1 MRAMVCGL
9 PFFALNALLFLC
21 SGFRPAVAENGY
33 AQTQRLASL
42 SNGELPLSF
51 EENQGQT
58 DSGAKFLSRGKGYNL
73 FLKST
78 EMVLSISGKSKPEK
92 RRSMLERHREAS
104 SRITGRSE
112 ETVRMTIIG
121 ANRSA
126 RIAGLDRLPGKSSYF
141 IGRDPAKW
149 IKDVPHYSK
158 VRIENVYPKID
169 LHYYGNQQR
178 LEYDWVL
185 APGADPDAIRF
196 AVESRRKLKI
206 NSLGN
211 LVLDDSR
218 EMWLEKPIVYQDHQ
232 GSRTEIP
239 AKYILKDDG
248 QVGFQLGRYEESLP
262 LIIDPVLNFST
273 FLGGEEDDDGGMA
286 IAVDSS
292 GCAVVAGNTM
302 SIDFPTTSGSL
313 QPSTAMYT
321 EVFVAKLNAKGNAL
335 LFSTYVGGNGT
346 DEAMGISVD
355 ESGNIYV
362 TGKTNSVDLPI
373 TQGAFQKTYSG
384 IANDVFVAKINASGN
399 SLIFSTY
406 VGSGGYD
413 ALSSIAVDSAG
424 NSYIAGTTYSQSFPT
439 TSGAFQKTIKGAE
452 DIFVAKLNPSGSAL
466 TYSTF
471 IGGSGSDQASRITVD
486 SLGNAY
492 ITGSTNSSDFPV
504 APGSFQP
511 SKGAG
516 TTEDAIIAKLNSD
529 GSRLLYASYLGGAG
543 AEGAFDIAVD
553 SFGNAYVCGLT
564 YSQDFPVTQGAFQ
577 TKLIGSE
584 DAFIAKVNANGTQ
597 LQYSTYMR
605 GGETTVALS
614 ISVNSSGQAYVSGMT
629 SSARYPVTPDA
640 LQQSIRGPVD
650 IYVTILN
657 AEGSALSYS
666 TLLGGSDTEY
676 CNDMYVD
683 VAGSIYLTGQT
694 NSADFP
700 TAGALQGS
708 LKRYTDAFIL
718 KLGPASPE
726 VELRLSD
733 GGVATAST
741 PGTADSLKSGYA
753 TATVTSGTDPYGVA
767 VFSFRQ
773 NGTIVSEAGVPASP
787 PTKSARIFIDF
798 RSGVN
803 PQPARDASIGFV
815 DTNTGIAIVN
825 HGAQTANVMYMLRGK
840 NGASIIAA
848 GSGTV
853 EAGHHLA
860 CFIDELKN
868 KGVPDFNLPA
878 DFQTGIQFG
887 SLDISADQPISVLAL
902 RGTMNQRNEFLITTT
917 PVADLTG
924 TPGNGLAY
932 FPQFA
937 DGGGYTTSLILLNT
951 SNVRETGK
959 LEIKDK
965 DGNPLAVNEL
975 GGTRDYQFN
984 YSIEPHGWYRFQT
997 DGFPGGTKVGWVRLT
1012 PDAGTATPVGSGVF
1026 SFTKDMVLVSESGVP
1041 SAAATK
1047 HARVYVDLSGNH
1059 NTGLAIANVS
1069 GTGSNI
1075 AINAYQKDGETA
1087 AGASKQPVP
1096 LAVGGHAAAF
1106 ADEFVSGLPA
1116 GFTGVLDISSA
1127 VPFAAV
1133 TLRSLDNERGDF
1145 LMTTFPVADANQAA
1159 PSPIVFP
1166 QIANGGG
1173 YVTQFI
1179 LLSAGGASSIALSYY
1194 GEDGTQLA
1202 IGK

>member
-1 MRAMVCGL
+1 MRAMVCSL

-21 SGFRPAVAENGY
+21 SGLCPAIAENGY

-42 SNGELPLSF
+42 SYGGLPLSF

-58 DSGAKFLSRGKGYNL
+58 DSRAKFLSRGKGYNL

-78 EMVLSISGKSKPEK
+78 EMVLSISGKSKREE
-92 RRSMLERHREAS
+92 RRSMLERYGDAP

-141 IGRDPAKW
+141 IGKDPAKW
-149 IKDVPHYSK
+149 LTDIPHYAK
-158 VRIENVYPKID
+158 VRIENIYPKID
-169 LHYYGNQQR
+169 LLYYGNQRR

-196 AVESRRKLKI
+196 AVEGGRKLEV

-218 EMWLEKPIVYQDHQ
+218 GMWLEKPTVYQDYQ

-239 AKYILKDDG
+239 AKYILKDNG
-248 QVGFQLGRYEESLP
+248 QVGFHLGRYDASLP
-262 LIIDPVLNFST
+262 LVIDPILNYST
-273 FLGGEEDDDGGMA
+273 FLGGNSDDAGMG
-286 IAVDSS
+286 ITVDS
-292 GCAVVAGNTM
+292 AGNAIVVGNTN
-302 SIDFPTTSGSL
+302 SISFPTSPGSI
-313 QPSTAMYT
+313 QPYPAKDT
-321 EVFVAKLNAKGNAL
+321 EVFVTKLNPRGDAL
-335 LFSTYVGGNGT
+335 LFSTYLGGGGT
-346 DEAMGISVD
+346 DEATGICAD
-355 ESGNIYV
+355 ESGNFYV
-362 TGKTNSVDLPI
+362 TGKTNSADLPI
-373 TQGAFQKTYSG
+373 TQGAFQKTYGG
-384 IANDVFVAKINASGN
+384 IAKDVFVAKINASGN

-406 VGSGGYD
+406 LGSGGYD
-413 ALSSIAVDSAG
+413 AISSIAVDSAG
-424 NSYIAGTTYSQSFPT
+424 NSYIAGTTYFNSFPT

-452 DIFVAKLNPSGSAL
+452 DIFVAKLNPMGGAL

-516 TTEDAIIAKLNSD
+516 TSEDAFIAKLNSD

-564 YSQDFPVTQGAFQ
+564 YSQNFPVTQGAFQ
-577 TKLIGSE
+577 TKLIGTE
-584 DAFIAKVNANGTQ
+584 DAFVAKVNANGTQ
-597 LQYSTYMR
+597 LQYSTFMR
-605 GGETTVALS
+605 GGGLTVALS
-614 ISVNSSGQAYVSGMT
+614 ISVNSFGQVYVSGMT
-629 SSARYPVTPDA
+629 QSPQYPVTPDA

-650 IYVTILN
+650 IYVTVLN
-657 AEGSALSYS
+657 TEGSALSYS
-666 TLLGGSDTEY
+666 TLLGGSGTEY
-676 CNDMYVD
+676 CNGMFVD
-683 VAGSIYLTGQT
+683 GKGNIYLTGQT

-700 TAGALQGS
+700 MTGALQGS
-708 LKRYTDAFIL
+708 LKGDTDAFVL
-718 KLGPASPE
+718 KLGAASPE

-733 GGVATAST
+733 GGVGTAST

-753 TATVTSGTDPYGVA
+753 TATITSGTDPYGVA

-773 NGTIVSEAGVPASP
+773 NGAIVSEAGVPASP

-825 HGAQTANVMYMLRGK
+825 HGAQTANVTYTLRGK
-840 NGASIIAA
+840 NGTPIIAA

-868 KGVPDFNLPA
+868 SGVPDFNLPA

-917 PVADLTG
+917 PVADLTAS
-924 TPGNGLAY
+924 PGNGPAY

-965 DGNPLAVNEL
+965 DGNPLTVNEL

-997 DGFPGGTKVGWVRLT
+997 DGFPGGTNVGWARLT

-1041 SAAATK
+1041 SASATT

-1075 AINAYQKDGETA
+1075 EINAYQKDGETA
-1087 AGASKQPVP
+1087 AGTSKQPVP

-1145 LMTTFPVADANQAA
+1145 LMTTFPVADANQTA

-1166 QIANGGG
+1166 QIADGGG

-1179 LLSAGGASSIALSYY
+1179 LLSAGGASSITLSYY

-1202 IGK
+1202 VGE